1 ECPWISRRN
10 TPEFA
15 VNLYTGRDRTSGCEQ
30 RQISRSSRLSL
41 ARARKWPPEQGGD
54 LFRGREARTENR
66 GTDSQ
71 RGSTNATPSRA
82 HFHPSLWLS
91 ESHDLLVAQ
100 SHNRVD
106 PRGSPRRHIA
116 SDCGDHHDY
125 AERYEVHGDVAGV
138 DSKEERLVNARQ
150 TIRD

>member
-1 ECPWISRRN
+1 
-10 TPEFA
+10 
-15 VNLYTGRDRTSGCEQ
+15 NLRGC
-30 RQISRSSRLSL
+30 
-41 ARARKWPPEQGGD
+41 
-54 LFRGREARTENR
+54 
-66 GTDSQ
+66 
-71 RGSTNATPSRA
+71 TNATPSRA

-138 DSKEERLVNARQ
+138 DSKEERLANARQ
-150 TIRD
+150 TISGWQPHSNPGKHHPAHFLENQGANICTGCAERQTDTNLARPLDDHV